1 MRGKS
6 WRYYRWH
13 TKPWSSA
20 LHWFIVLTATTLA
33 ILLVLGS
40 FIPATYAAT
49 LTIQP
54 DGSTGQDSWIE
65 SSNSTNNGNQT
76 TAEINLA
83 SSSVTFAFF
92 KFPLNSI
99 PSGSTIESAT
109 LTLRVT
115 SSDSTAGYGLNGRR
129 VTQSWD
135 ESSIT
140 GNSHPTVDTGTDYTD
155 VQSPNG
161 ASTVTFAV
169 TDLVRGW
176 HNGSLNNY
184 GIRIAFEG
192 QNDMQP
198 GGAPMPLA
206 GLDYYYF
213 ATSEHGTSSYRPY
226 LTVNYTGGSSSSP
239 TPSSGSTP
247 TSTPT
252 AGTNS
257 GSTNNTSNSSNST
270 PTPTTGSNATSGS
283 NTSKSTPTPTGA
295 TTSNGSATPTPDP
308 QATTTPDSPDGA
320 EEQTPPVSTQFAQLG
335 FTHGTRGKA
344 QTPKPKVN
352 ILTDGQPVAPVTKSA
367 LLTTGLAVATV
378 GMPLATASAS
388 LLQLLL
394 QLPAFLTSH
403 VLNAALAIGLRKPRY
418 PWGRVIDSV
427 TQAPI
432 KRARVTLHS
441 SDRYGKII
449 DQAITDKDGRFGFL
463 TEPGHYTLW
472 AKHPA
477 YSFPSQI
484 APKAYR
490 GATFPIG
497 NERMVVLDLLVDPIE
512 YKRTWVNKLRRT
524 AIKLEVLRLPIL
536 ILGTTLAGVG
546 VATNPIPLT
555 YAIIGLYVILW
566 GIEIHGRRLSRNT
579 ILLRTTAGSPAGFA
593 IARLKNKKTG
603 ELTVTKASDANG
615 EIYLLVPAGDYHL
628 SITHPQT
635 GQSLEKDLE
644 LPRGIPLKQM
654 KLKLSK

>member
-1 MRGKS
+1 MI
-6 WRYYRWH
+6 
-13 TKPWSSA
+13 A
-20 LHWFIVLTATTLA
+20 ITLA
-33 ILLVLGS
+33 LLLVLGS
-40 FIPATYAAT
+40 FVPATYAAT

-76 TAEINLA
+76 TAEINL
-83 SSSVTFAFF
+83 SSSSATFAFF

-99 PSGSTIESAT
+99 PSGATIESAT

-161 ASTVTFAV
+161 ASTVTFTV
-169 TDLVRGW
+169 TELVRGW
-176 HNGSLNNY
+176 HNGSLSNY

-226 LTVNYTGGSSSSP
+226 LTINYTGGSSEAP
-239 TPSSGSTP
+239 TPSG
-247 TSTPT
+247 
-252 AGTNS
+252 G
-257 GSTNNTSNSSNST
+257 GDST
-270 PTPTTGSNATSGS
+270 PTPTPTANTNSGNTTNTSNSGSSTPTPSTGSSSTSNS
-283 NTSKSTPTPTGA
+283 NTSKATPTPPGTA
-295 TTSNGSATPTPDP
+295 TSNGSTTPTPDP
-308 QATTTPDSPDGA
+308 QATVIPDSLNGE
-320 EEQTPPVSTQFAQLG
+320 EEQTPPASTQFAQLG
-335 FTHGTRGKA
+335 FARGSQGEA
-344 QTPKPKVN
+344 RTPKSKVS
-352 ILTDGQPVAPVTKSA
+352 IFTGGQPIDPVTKSA
-367 LLTTGLAVATV
+367 LLTTGLAVTTI

-403 VLNAALAIGLRKPRY
+403 VLNAALAIGLRRPRY
-418 PWGRVIDSV
+418 PWGRVINSV
-427 TQAPI
+427 TQSPI

-536 ILGTTLAGVG
+536 ILGTTLAGIG
-546 VATNPIPLT
+546 VTTNPIPLT

-579 ILLRTTAGSPAGFA
+579 ILLRTTAGSPAAFA